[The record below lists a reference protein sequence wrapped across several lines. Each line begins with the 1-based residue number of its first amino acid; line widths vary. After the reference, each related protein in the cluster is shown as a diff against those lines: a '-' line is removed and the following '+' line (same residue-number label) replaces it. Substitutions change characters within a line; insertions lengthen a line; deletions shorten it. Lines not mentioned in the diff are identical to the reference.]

1 MTESADDWN
10 AHWDRYAAAASEN
23 PAQRMRHRMIV
34 RWLEGVGDA
43 APRVF
48 DIGCGQGDLL
58 AKISGALPSAEL
70 LGVELSA
77 RGVEIARSKVAR
89 GTLVAGDL
97 LRAPAELA
105 KFEGWAT
112 HAVCSEVLE
121 HLDDPAAFLRAAR
134 VYLRPGAQ
142 LLVTV
147 PGGPMSAFDKHIGHR
162 RHFDRGSVREAM
174 EAGGFE
180 VDRVQGAGFPFF
192 NLYRMLVIAR
202 GRKLAQDVEG
212 KRGELSPGAKLVMR
226 AFGVLFRLNLPDSSF
241 GWQIVAIGRTQ

>member
-1 MTESADDWN
+1 MTDSADDWN
-10 AHWDRYAAAASEN
+10 AHWDKYAAAASEN
-23 PAQRMRHRMIV
+23 PAQRMRHRTIV
-34 RWLEGVGDA
+34 RWLERSGGG

-58 AKISGALPSAEL
+58 AKISGALPRAEL
-70 LGVELSA
+70 LGVELSV
-77 RGVEIARSKVAR
+77 RGVEIARSKVAK
-89 GTLVAGDL
+89 GTLVVADL

-105 KFEGWAT
+105 KFTGWAT

-134 VYLRPGAQ
+134 VYLQPGAR

-147 PGGPMSAFDKHIGHR
+147 PGGPMSAFDRHIGHR
-162 RHFDRGSVREAM
+162 RHFDRPSVREVM
-174 EAGGFE
+174 EAGGFDVE
-180 VDRVQGAGFPFF
+180 RVRGAGFPFF

-212 KRGELSPGAKLVMR
+212 EHGASSAVAKLAMR
-226 AFGVLFRLNLPDSSF
+226 VFGVLFRLNLPDSSL
-241 GWQIVAIGRTQ
+241 GWQIVAIGRTR